1 MIRSSTIR
9 FQVQPLLTLVE
20 SLLKYPCFSR
30 FIGRFNFKN
39 PDKFESSCDYVHAV
53 NHDTDSQSELALY
66 HRKKSFLR
74 NRFKSNSQPR
84 SSSHENLSS
93 EKKRGSSSF
102 LRQLCSCF
110 CPSGIVLNLGPT
122 LRTYWRVL
130 LKHLPIFTSYIPT
143 LLKVHTRF
151 YFSLLLL
158 LFLP

>member
-1 MIRSSTIR
+1 MIRSTTIR
-9 FQVQPLLTLVE
+9 FQVQLLLALVE
-20 SLLKYPCFSR
+20 SLSNLHWFSR

-39 PDKFESSCDYVHAV
+39 PEKFESSCDYVHAV
-53 NHDTDSQSELALY
+53 NHDTDSQTELALY

-84 SSSHENLSS
+84 SSSHEHLSS

-102 LRQLCSCF
+102 LRQLSSCF

-122 LRTYWRVL
+122 LWTYWRVL
-130 LKHLPIFTSYIPT
+130 LKHLPIFAST

-151 YFSLLLL
+151 YFSLLL
-158 LFLP
+158 P